1 MTRIKESTPSSKC
14 ARGGFTLI
22 ELLVVI
28 AIIAVLV
35 ALLLPAVQAAR
46 EAARRSQCKNNLKQ
60 IGLALH
66 NFEGMRGS
74 LPPGAIWNSSGI
86 AKGSV
91 YVYLTPFLEQK
102 AVYDAYDLTKSNVDG
117 STFPGTTTL
126 IGSVVLPTLF
136 CPSDSHPEQFFG
148 MATQNYAA
156 SRGPTDVFNNPACP
170 CAYPWQSFAQA
181 PLDDPNRFAGPF
193 TRMGTQVRMAEVTD
207 GLTNTIFFGEVR
219 PACSEHAQ
227 NGWSISND
235 GNGYCTTLIPI
246 NYNTCDSNAADPC
259 RRPCNWNTEVGF
271 KSAHVGGCHFL
282 LGDGSVRFITEN
294 VDYQTYQN
302 LGAKGD
308 GKVVGEY

>member
-1 MTRIKESTPSSKC
+1 
-14 ARGGFTLI
+14 
-22 ELLVVI
+22 LLVVI

-35 ALLLPAVQAAR
+35 ALFLPAVQAAR

-66 NFEGMRGS
+66 NFEEMHGK
-74 LPPGAIWNSSGI
+74 LPPGAFWSSSGT
-86 AKGSV
+86 AKGSI

-102 AVYDAYDLTKSNVDG
+102 AVYDAFDLTKSNVDG
-117 STFPGTTTL
+117 STFPGTTTP
-126 IGSVVLPTLF
+126 IGSVILPTLI
-136 CPSDSHPEQFFG
+136 CPSDSHPAKYFG
-148 MATQNYAA
+148 LATHNYAA
-156 SRGPTDVFNNPACP
+156 SRGPTDVFNNPACA
-170 CAYPWQSFAQA
+170 CNYPWQSFAQA
-181 PLDDPNRFAGPF
+181 PLDDPIVFAGPF
-193 TRMGTQVRMAEVTD
+193 TRVGTQIRFADVTD

-219 PACSEHAQ
+219 PVCSEHAQ

-271 KSAHVGGCHFL
+271 KSAHTGGCHFL
-282 LGDGSVRFITEN
+282 LGDGSVRFISEN
-294 VDYQTYQN
+294 IDYQTYQN

-308 GKVVGEY
+308 GKVVGEF